1 MTVTARRLPALALT
15 LALLTAVLVACG
27 GEEAD
32 RSESFRELSEP
43 AQVGVLPPT
52 TAPVRTVPSR
62 FEFVDYV
69 VVGGITGVDDHLKV
83 YPDGRAVYDSRGR
96 VVNFTVSQSTVAA
109 LRSAL
114 ERADLPSLP
123 PVDSTAPGSADLR
136 AYRVIFGG
144 RSVRFHDG
152 TMPPALGPAVE
163 ILDREL
169 GRAKSMP

>member
-1 MTVTARRLPALALT
+1 MVRVVL
-15 LALLTAVLVACG
+15 AVLLLVASACG
-27 GEEAD
+27 NGGGSGVAEPTD
-32 RSESFRELSEP
+32 PTDPGEP
-43 AQVGVLPPT
+43 ARINVLPGPT
-52 TAPVRTVPSR
+52 STSAPVRTAPNR

-69 VVGGITGVDDHLKV
+69 VVGGIAPVDDHLKV
-83 YPDGRAVYDSRGR
+83 YPDGRAVYQGGGR
-96 VVNFTVSQSTVAA
+96 TVNYTVGAATVDA
-109 LRSAL
+109 LRTAL

-123 PVDSTAPGSADLR
+123 PVDTTLAGSGDLR

-169 GRAKSMP
+169 ARGKAMR